1 MFSAAATRRDSVFN
15 FYRRVVQLHGRVV
28 TFLKVVVCETPAEL
42 QLSRHGGLYV
52 TGYTHDT
59 TYLVGNLSDLM
70 TLMAAVLIRGFLNV
84 VVVGCVVGSLASSLS
99 GRMADGFAAASHGF
113 NSFWVGIGVPRYPPP
128 RPCGGRFFSFQ
139 FADFPLV

>member
-1 MFSAAATRRDSVFN
+1 M
-15 FYRRVVQLHGRVV
+15 
-28 TFLKVVVCETPAEL
+28 CETPAEL

-99 GRMADGFAAASHGF
+99 GRMADGYDCRSRWIQPLIGL
-113 NSFWVGIGVPRYPPP
+113 GLGVPGFPPL
-128 RPCGGRFFSFQ
+128 RPEEAGFFVSSSRF
-139 FADFPLV
+139 LVCVGVSKKAV